1 MNIKITGTPFTN
13 EEEILSK
20 KTVTLKLELD
30 GREYTEEYECD
41 GLALFIARG
50 ERCSGTLKC
59 TGRLVHDTVY
69 KLLSG
74 YREISQMTIEKLI
87 EDETK

>member
-1 MNIKITGTPFTN
+1 MRRVFKVFTD
-13 EEEILSK
+13 EEVEKAK
-20 KTVTLKLELD
+20 KTVTVKLELD

-50 ERCSGTLKC
+50 ERFSGTLKC
-59 TGRLVHDTVY
+59 TGRLVHNTIY
-69 KLLSG
+69 TLLSEH
-74 YREISQMTIEKLI
+74 REISQMAIEKLI